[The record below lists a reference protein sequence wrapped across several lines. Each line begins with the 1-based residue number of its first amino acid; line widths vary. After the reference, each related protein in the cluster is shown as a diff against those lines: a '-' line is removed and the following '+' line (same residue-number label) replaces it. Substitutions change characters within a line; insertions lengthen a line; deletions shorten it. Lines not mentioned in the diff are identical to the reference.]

1 MTDLLERLRAEN
13 PVPDCPPPRL
23 EDVWRKLDATES
35 PSGVRSAPAALA
47 PRRRPARNRLRRS
60 LIVALGVIPVVVVI
74 VLAARTVPPSI
85 AARVL
90 TATDSSHSVV
100 HYVADVT
107 ERSGQLPARR
117 VRRTRWEVWLA
128 GNRAHVLIY
137 QADRSGRWFLRAE
150 IVVDGDHIELYRP
163 PAGGDT
169 ITTGVLP
176 RGAPTCT
183 PALTICGFRA
193 VDPVAVLRRLAIGG
207 SLHQAGETVLSGRK
221 ATVLENQ
228 GTAGLL
234 MPGSSWTLAL
244 RALVNTRTF
253 IPIRITTVIGPKGKP
268 AITTTSTI
276 TGYQRLPTNIHSEAL
291 LGMPPHK
298 QAHVQCG
305 VFEPDGSIGYP
316 CPAR

>member
-13 PVPDCPPPRL
+13 PVPECPPPRL
-23 EDVWRKLDATES
+23 EDVWRKLDANES
-35 PSGVRSAPAALA
+35 PSGVRSDRAALA
-47 PRRRPARNRLRRS
+47 PRGRTARNRLRRS
-60 LIVALGVIPVVVVI
+60 SIVALGIIPVVVVM
-74 VLAARTVPPSI
+74 VLATRTIPPSI

-90 TATDSSHSVV
+90 TATNSSHSIV

-107 ERSGQLPARR
+107 EQYVQLPARR
-117 VRRTRWEVWLA
+117 ARHTRWEVWLA

-137 QADRSGRWFLRAE
+137 QADRSRRWFLRAE
-150 IVVDGDHIELYRP
+150 IAVDGDHIELYRP
-163 PAGGDT
+163 LAGGDT

-207 SLHQAGETVLSGRK
+207 SLHQAGATHDSGRK
-221 ATVLENQ
+221 TTVLENH

-234 MPGSSWTLAL
+234 MPGSSWTWA
-244 RALVNTRTF
+244 RALVDPHTF

-276 TGYQRLPTNIHSEAL
+276 TSYQRLPTNTQSKAL
-291 LGMPPHK
+291 LGMTAHPR
-298 QAHVQCG
+298 AHVQCG
-305 VFEPDGSIGYP
+305 VFEPDGSVGYP